1 MTELSE
7 QNNQLQQSCLIGV
20 AGLNTR
26 VISKNTDLVMA
37 LKKRYEE
44 YPCSGESL
52 LEVKID
58 TVGQM
63 RASSLIDHGTL
74 FMNGVC
80 NFQAPGYEGFIDAEK
95 GKGELSL
102 SSKRILDEVDYYL
115 RVAYALLAFDAGGM
129 MFHAAGILRNG
140 EAHLFFGHSGSG
152 KTTVARVS
160 RDDIILNDDLLLLI
174 PGKLS
179 GNQESMWM
187 AYATPFW
194 NPTQVAPTNK
204 SGPVVG
210 LYRLV
215 QDKEVYLEPMS
226 SGQALAELVSNIPV
240 IPDDPSRGGILL
252 QRGIRFLGNVPAQ
265 RLHFLQDDSFWNVI
279 PTGRGANKV
288 VS

>member
-1 MTELSE
+1 MF
-7 QNNQLQQSCLIGV
+7 GV
-20 AGLNTR
+20 ADLNT
-26 VISKNTDLVMA
+26 VVFSNNTDLIKG
-37 LKKRYEE
+37 LKKRYAD
-44 YPCSGESL
+44 YICSGEAL

-58 TVGQM
+58 TVGHK
-63 RASSLIDHGTL
+63 RESSLLDKGTS

-80 NFQAPGYEGFIDAEK
+80 QFDAPGYEGFIDSEN
-95 GKGELSL
+95 GRGELSL
-102 SSKRILDEVDYYL
+102 SSKRPLDEADYYL
-115 RVAYALLAFDAGGM
+115 RVAYALLSFDAGGM
-129 MFHAAGILRNG
+129 MFHAAGILRNS

-174 PGKLS
+174 PGNS
-179 GNQESMWM
+179 GVNRESKWM

-194 NPTQVAPTNK
+194 NPTQVAPTNQ

-215 QDKEVYLEPMS
+215 QDIEVYLEPMG

-240 IPDDPSRGGILL
+240 IPDDPSRGEILL
-252 QRGIRFLGNVPAQ
+252 QRGKRFLDSVPAQ
-265 RLHFLQDDSFWNVI
+265 RLHFLPDDSFWKI
-279 PTGRGANKV
+279 IQAGGGADKV

>member
-1 MTELSE
+1 MTEPSE
-7 QNNQLQQSCLIGV
+7 QYIQPQHSCLFGV

-26 VISKNTDLVMA
+26 VLSNNADLIMA
-37 LKKRYEE
+37 LQKRYAD
-44 YPCSGESL
+44 YSCSGDAL

-58 TVGQM
+58 TVGQK
-63 RASSLIDHGTL
+63 RESSLLDTGTS
-74 FMNGVC
+74 FKNGVC
-80 NFQAPGYEGFIDAEK
+80 QFDAPGYEGFIDAEN

-102 SSKRILDEVDYYL
+102 STKRSLDEVDYYM
-115 RVAYALLAFDAGGM
+115 RVVYALLSFDAGGM
-129 MFHAAGILRNG
+129 MFHAAGIVRNG

-174 PGKLS
+174 PWNS
-179 GNQESMWM
+179 GVNRESRWM

-194 NPTQVAPTNK
+194 NPTQVAPTNQC
-204 SGPVVG
+204 GPVVG

-215 QDKEVYLEPMS
+215 QDIEVYLESMG

-240 IPDDPSRGGILL
+240 IPDDPSRGEILL
-252 QRGIRFLGNVPAQ
+252 QRGKKFLKSVPAQ
-265 RLHFLQDDSFWNVI
+265 RLHFLPDDSFWNVI
-279 PTGRGANKV
+279 QAGRGADKF